1 MATKTCNLA
10 EVRTGDFIFWTV
22 CSQCLNLATIV
33 IRDNK
38 KIYQTIN
45 KVSFSTAFNVLAQTN
60 SIYTGGGNLRI
71 EISIPASTAIDS
83 SQQSYAITDKEM
95 NSVGHGYNI
104 CIEDAGDKD
113 YNDIYIDF
121 VAWNK
126 KG

>member
-1 MATKTCNLA
+1 MATKTFNLS
-10 EVRTGDFIFWTV
+10 EVKTGNFIFWTV
-22 CSQCLNLATIV
+22 CSQCQNLGTVV
-33 IRDNK
+33 IRDNTKVYATIK
-38 KIYQTIN
+38 KN
-45 KVSFSTAFNVLAQTN
+45 SCSTQFTLLAQDHN
-60 SIYTGGGNLRI
+60 IYTGGSNFRI
-71 EISIPASTAIDS
+71 EVDIPNSKTIDS
-83 SQQSYAITDKEM
+83 SSQSYAITDKEM